1 MRKIFG
7 ILLLMLVVLSCA
19 TLTAC
24 SKKPEDGTVTRVE
37 IFVNPDVEFMVD
49 SENKVV
55 AVTALNDD
63 GSVLISGE
71 VFVGLDYKDAVE
83 KYVSLAK
90 SLGYLLEEEKNN
102 VEAQI
107 NVSVSGAT
115 AYAKEL
121 KKNINSK
128 IDKFLKDNKINASV
142 KELKAMTVEELR
154 KEAVNTSMVTEEEA
168 AGMNEKQLLQV
179 LSASRIETAE
189 LLTKEMRDAYYRAK
203 EHKISFAEKEEVQ
216 NAMEGLTGAYQ
227 KAYSLY
233 STALLVYSSAIQALD
248 DARYNYLVS
257 PESEYQKALQELR
270 EQKTEI
276 IKERTYTMSLNVD
289 DEEYASATLKLKA
302 SEEDYD
308 RMLANLEQIGTQA
321 NTTLENLITK
331 LKSAETALNEVY
343 KNLPLPAD
351 FEQILKDKAK
361 ENEAKLNAL
370 KDNFFEEFEQNH
382 KSDLDALASK
392 ISEQKQK
399 LLDNAKSN
407 K

>member
-24 SKKPEDGTVTRVE
+24 SKEPEDGTVTRVE

-154 KEAVNTSMVTEEEA
+154 K
-168 AGMNEKQLLQV
+168 
-179 LSASRIETAE
+179 
-189 LLTKEMRDAYYRAK
+189 
-203 EHKISFAEKEEVQ
+203 
-216 NAMEGLTGAYQ
+216 
-227 KAYSLY
+227 
-233 STALLVYSSAIQALD
+233 
-248 DARYNYLVS
+248 
-257 PESEYQKALQELR
+257 
-270 EQKTEI
+270 
-276 IKERTYTMSLNVD
+276 
-289 DEEYASATLKLKA
+289 
-302 SEEDYD
+302 
-308 RMLANLEQIGTQA
+308 
-321 NTTLENLITK
+321 
-331 LKSAETALNEVY
+331 
-343 KNLPLPAD
+343 
-351 FEQILKDKAK
+351 
-361 ENEAKLNAL
+361 
-370 KDNFFEEFEQNH
+370 
-382 KSDLDALASK
+382 
-392 ISEQKQK
+392 
-399 LLDNAKSN
+399 
-407 K
+407 